1 MRKEILDHYKLTSTY
16 TYTGAYNDYLKS
28 LPDDIPTLG
37 LLVCGQV
44 THPSMFYLPASEY
57 LEEKY
62 YGKFNEYHDHRFKNE
77 DELFMTTT
85 ALVGEIFRL
94 DSRGFTE
101 NKDVNKR
108 VTVSCR
114 QVSVLFSA
122 ILKAKGI
129 PCRSRAGLIDFGNDG
144 ASYIEHWVNEY
155 FNESENRWVLV
166 DSDGYYEY
174 EGRFGYSQFDLPSH
188 KFLFSADAWL
198 GLRSNCLNKE
208 LVIGGSS
215 VLEGVY
221 QYLFMDFNALMNNE
235 IFYSF
240 QPEYLY
246 GRFDT
251 ISEVELKE
259 LDELAKLLQQPDHNF
274 DKLKHIWNTNKKLYK
289 LTNNGHEVY
298 KKIFKYNV

>member
-1 MRKEILDHYKLTSTY
+1 MLKDILDYYKLTGIY
-16 TYTGAYNDYLKS
+16 TYAGAYNDYIKT

-37 LLVCGQV
+37 LLVCDQV

-57 LEEKY
+57 LEKKY
-62 YGKFNEYHDHRFKNE
+62 YGKFDSYHDHRFKNE

-85 ALVGEIFRL
+85 ALMGEIFRL
-94 DSRGFTE
+94 DSRGFTKD
-101 NKDVNKR
+101 KDVNKR

-129 PCRSRAGLIDFGNDG
+129 PCRSRTGFIDFGNDG
-144 ASYIEHWVNEY
+144 SSFIEHWVNEY
-155 FNESENRWVLV
+155 WNEHENRWVLV

-188 KFLFSADAWL
+188 KFIFSSDAWL
-198 GLRSNCLNKE
+198 GLRTNNFSKKLIVGTPN
-208 LVIGGSS
+208 

-221 QYLFMDFNALMNNE
+221 QYLFADFHALMNNE
-235 IFYSF
+235 IFYTF

-246 GRFDT
+246 GRFDNAC
-251 ISEVELKE
+251 EEDLKE
-259 LDELAKLLQQPDHNF
+259 IDELAILLQEPDHNF
-274 DKLKHIWNTNKKLYK
+274 DKLKSIWDTNKKFYK
-289 LTNNGHEVY
+289 LTNYGHEVY
-298 KKIFKYNV
+298 KKIFNYNV

>member
-1 MRKEILDHYKLTSTY
+1 MRKDILDHYKLTGVY
-16 TYTGAYNDYLKS
+16 TYAEAYNDYIKS

-57 LEEKY
+57 LENKY
-62 YGKFNEYHDHRFKNE
+62 FGKINSYHDHRFKNE

-85 ALVGEIFRL
+85 ALMGEIFRL

-101 NKDVNKR
+101 DKDVNKR

-129 PCRSRAGLIDFGNDG
+129 PCRSRTGFIDFDNDG
-144 ASYIEHWVNEY
+144 ASFIEHWVNEY
-155 FNESENRWVLV
+155 WNEHENRWVLV

-174 EGRFGYSQFDLPSH
+174 EKRFGYSQFDLPSH
-188 KFLFSADAWL
+188 KFIFSADAWL
-198 GLRSNCLNKE
+198 GLRGNNFSNK
-208 LVIGGSS
+208 LVIGTPN
-215 VLEGVY
+215 VLEGVC
-221 QYLFMDFNALMNNE
+221 QYLFADFHALMNNE
-235 IFYSF
+235 IFYTF

-246 GRFDT
+246 GRFDKV
-251 ISEVELKE
+251 SEEDLE
-259 LDELAKLLQQPDHNF
+259 EIDELASLLQKPDHHF
-274 DKLKHIWNTNKKLYK
+274 DKLKSIWETNKKFIK
-289 LTNNGHEVY
+289 LTNYGHEVY
-298 KKIFKYNV
+298 KKIFNNV